1 MMRPRVKPRLD
12 SSGPPLLL
20 FGVAVV
26 LLLPLPLPLCRVF
39 VTMGR
44 GPLLVV
50 VTIVLLLL
58 EVGAAD
64 CGPPDFV
71 FDELVPVAV
80 VALAAFVVDVVVDD
94 DDAAAFVTPVVPF
107 DVLDVAAAPLLFCDD
122 SSVVAVAEP

>member
-1 MMRPRVKPRLD
+1 MRPRVKPRLD

-26 LLLPLPLPLCRVF
+26 LLLLLPLCRVF

-64 CGPPDFV
+64 WGPPDFV
-71 FDELVPVAV
+71 FDEFVPVAV
-80 VALAAFVVDVVVDD
+80 VALAAVVVDVVVDD
-94 DDAAAFVTPVVPF
+94 DAAAFVAPVVPF
-107 DVLDVAAAPLLFCDD
+107 DVFDVAAAPLLFCDD